1 MSLLLR
7 PVRAL
12 LDKMPNSL
20 LNEQTQGFRFFNP
33 FLFIHRL
40 WFRGVG
46 RRGIACVENILQR
59 RMDTD
64 AALFEFIFAHGL
76 QQVQH
81 FGGANSMLLA
91 EFFEELLIVGRQV
104 HKVAV
109 SGDEWAKS
117 ERAIVTL
124 KSV

>member
-7 PVRAL
+7 LVRAL

-20 LNEQTQGFRFFNP
+20 LNERSQCFRFFNP

-40 WFRGVG
+40 WFRRVG
-46 RRGIACVENILQR
+46 RRGIARVENISQR

-64 AALFEFIFAHGL
+64 AALFEFILAHGL
-76 QQVQH
+76 QQAQH

-91 EFFEELLIVGRQV
+91 EFFKELLIVGG
-104 HKVAV
+104 KFM
-109 SGDEWAKS
+109 K
-117 ERAIVTL
+117 
-124 KSV
+124 